1 MSKIGGDRA
10 VASVITR
17 SPEIVLCLKV
27 VVETNDVFIVFD
39 SHPRPSHPSGS
50 GFVLNSSAEAT
61 AAYLDG
67 LLSFDSSILSDPSLR
82 WQAELLGHFSS
93 HILLPKSR
101 ICDYPEIDAILMD
114 ASTKVLRLVVELA
127 ELKRQELSLV
137 ADNEYLSGR
146 VIQLEQ
152 TLSAVDVKGKKGKG
166 RAFRLDAERRP
177 ISASTPASTPASTS
191 ASTSASTR
199 TPSAFH
205 PRNAG
210 HLLSKSQGGSNVET
224 NEEIA
229 VNLQAQF
236 DQEDRRLAN
245 ERKLLLQ
252 LNQSF
257 ECRVCFETLQEDYIA
272 KINGCG
278 HFFCR
283 DCLRRHVKTS
293 VDDRRYPITCPACV
307 ADNVK
312 RPTSE
317 IYFS

>member
-27 VVETNDVFIVFD
+27 SVETNDVFIVFD
-39 SHPRPSHPSGS
+39 SHPRPSHPLGS

-61 AAYLDG
+61 AAYLDE

-114 ASTKVLRLVVELA
+114 ASTKVLRLMVELA
-127 ELKRQELSLV
+127 QLKRQELSVV

-152 TLSAVDVKGKKGKG
+152 TLSAVDFKGKKGKG

-177 ISASTPASTPASTS
+177 TTASTPASASTG
-191 ASTSASTR
+191 TR
-199 TPSAFH
+199 SAFH

-210 HLLSKSQGGSNVET
+210 HLLSKSQGGSSVET

-229 VNLQAQF
+229 ANLQARF

-252 LNQSF
+252 SNQSF
-257 ECRVCFETLQEDYIA
+257 ECRVCFDTLPEDFIA

-283 DCLRRHVKTS
+283 DCLRRHVKTT
-293 VDDRRYPITCPACV
+293 VDDRRYPIACPACV

-317 IYFS
+317 IHFS

>member
-1 MSKIGGDRA
+1 MSKIGGERA

-27 VVETNDVFIVFD
+27 SVETNDIFIVFD
-39 SHPRPSHPSGS
+39 SHPRPSHPLGS

-61 AAYLDG
+61 AAYLDE

-93 HILLPKSR
+93 HILLSKSR
-101 ICDYPEIDAILMD
+101 ICDYPEIDDILMD
-114 ASTKVLRLVVELA
+114 ASTKVLKLMVELA
-127 ELKRQELSLV
+127 ELKRQELSIV

-177 ISASTPASTPASTS
+177 TTASTSAFTPVSTS
-191 ASTSASTR
+191 ASTGTR
-199 TPSAFH
+199 SAFH
-205 PRNAG
+205 PRNVG
-210 HLLSKSQGGSNVET
+210 HPKSQGGSNVET

-229 VNLQAQF
+229 ANLQAQF

-252 LNQSF
+252 SNQSF
-257 ECRVCFETLQEDYIA
+257 ECRVCFDTLPEDFIA

-283 DCLRRHVKTS
+283 DCLRRHVKTT
-293 VDDRRYPITCPACV
+293 VDDRRYPIACPACV

>member
-17 SPEIVLCLKV
+17 PPEIVLCLKV
-27 VVETNDVFIVFD
+27 SVETNDVFVVFD

-82 WQAELLGHFSS
+82 WQAELLGQFSS

-101 ICDYPEIDAILMD
+101 ICDYPELDAILMD
-114 ASTKVLRLVVELA
+114 ASIKVLRLMVELA

-137 ADNEYLSGR
+137 ADNEYLSSR
-146 VIQLEQ
+146 VTQLEQ
-152 TLSAVDVKGKKGKG
+152 TLAAVDVKGKKGKG
-166 RAFRLDAERRP
+166 RAFQLDAERR
-177 ISASTPASTPASTS
+177 STLASTS
-191 ASTSASTR
+191 ASTGTR
-199 TPSAFH
+199 SAFH

-210 HLLSKSQGGSNVET
+210 HPLSKSQGGSNVET

-229 VNLQAQF
+229 ANLQAQF
-236 DQEDRRLAN
+236 DQEDQRLAN
-245 ERKLLLQ
+245 ERKRLLQ
-252 LNQSF
+252 LNRTF
-257 ECRVCFETLQEDYIA
+257 ECRVCFDTLQEDYIA

-283 DCLRRHVKTS
+283 DCLRRHVKAT
-293 VDDRRYPITCPACV
+293 VDGRRYPITCPACV

-312 RPTSE
+312 RPTSK